1 MLSYKGKALPTLLRL
16 EGRFLP
22 VSNQAST
29 FLLILTVDDLIFTVH
44 LAIHP
49 SVFATGS
56 EERPYCSLTV
66 DRTQFSGRSDIGIAA
81 GKPRPLEYDIIR
93 AKDEPFLYLLNETA
107 KGVLYCE
114 TRGKQMV
121 IAAGHV
127 RVISLSKY
135 CYVPN

>member
-1 MLSYKGKALPTLLRL
+1 M
-16 EGRFLP
+16 
-22 VSNQAST
+22 
-29 FLLILTVDDLIFTVH
+29 FTVY

-56 EERPYCSLTV
+56 EKCPYCSLTV
-66 DRTQFSGRSDIGIAA
+66 DRTQFSGRSDVGIIDR
-81 GKPRPLEYDIIR
+81 KSRLYDLIR

-127 RVISLSKY
+127 RVISWSKY
-135 CYVPN
+135 W